1 MRGKMPLMLIFYKQ
15 LSIEEGFEV
24 LEQTKHSRLVGGR
37 EVSQCSG
44 WNLFKTFKGQ
54 AIKCWH
60 CGCEADRWIADRGPK
75 HQGSPVLNLY
85 GMRYGELVL
94 MNRDHIIPKSL
105 GGVDTNENLRP
116 ACEVCNG
123 GRGNTL
129 TPDELQFRKDNPH
142 LISEHRLEEGKKN
155 ARKAIKL
162 HEAHPEEQLRIAI
175 PFEMIGEPL

>member
-1 MRGKMPLMLIFYKQ
+1 MTFLIFYKQ

-24 LEQTKHSRLVGGR
+24 LEQTKFDRLVGGR
-37 EVSQCSG
+37 QVSQCSG
-44 WNLFKTFKGQ
+44 WNLFKNFKGKP
-54 AIKCWH
+54 IRCWH

-105 GGVDTNENLRP
+105 GGVDDVANLRP

-123 GRGNTL
+123 DRGNTL
-129 TPDELQFRKDNPH
+129 DPDELQFRKDNPH
-142 LISEHRLEEGKKN
+142 LIDRYRLEVGQNN

-162 HEAHPEEQLRIAI
+162 HDGHPEEQARIAL
-175 PFEMIGEPL
+175 PFDMIGEPL